1 MDREEMG
8 IDDPRDDEE
17 TQELER
23 GAIALRAVFSLLLA
37 MILSVLNSLLAIV
50 VIFQLV
56 YSFVT
61 QNLPSARVQELGNKL
76 TAYYYQVLRYLTH
89 NDSQIPFPFSDF
101 PTPLEVGRPA
111 YAQESATHAADP
123 ENGEEL
129 AS

>member
-1 MDREEMG
+1 MDREEME

-17 TQELER
+17 TPELER
-23 GAIALRAVFSLLLA
+23 GAVALRTVFSLLLA
-37 MILSVLNSLLAIV
+37 MVLSVLNSLLAVV

-61 QNLPSARVQELGNKL
+61 QSIPSARVQELGNKV

-89 NDSQIPFPFSDF
+89 NDSQIPFPYGDL

-111 YAQESATHAADP
+111 YAPASRAHAADP
-123 ENGEEL
+123 ENDAE
-129 AS
+129 SST